1 MDIFLEYVGLTES
14 EFNQIINTM
23 AIPPHKPNFDTNEI
37 AEKTW
42 DFEQWYRED
51 NRNK

>member
-1 MDIFLEYVGLTES
+1 MT
-14 EFNQIINTM
+14 
-23 AIPPHKPNFDTNEI
+23 IPPHKPNFDTYEI